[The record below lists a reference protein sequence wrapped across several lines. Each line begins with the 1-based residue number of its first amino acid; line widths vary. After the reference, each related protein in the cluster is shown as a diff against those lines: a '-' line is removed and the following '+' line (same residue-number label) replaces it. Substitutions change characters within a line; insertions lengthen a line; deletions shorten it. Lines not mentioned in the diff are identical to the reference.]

1 MSLPE
6 KDKTDLV
13 SRMWQVIIKN
23 QSNSQIKRKIY
34 LKSKNCGKWTNE
46 TLHGC
51 PMKTSGL
58 FFYSCKKVQ
67 SAPTP
72 CNMVDWTLSVTY
84 FLSIVS
90 ILANGFVIVVV
101 STKRKLHTTSN
112 AFILSLA
119 VADFCAGFYIL
130 PSTHAREHL
139 SSNQSKRMFSS
150 FQYFLFYTSS
160 WNLCLV
166 TADRYLA
173 LTRPLRYV
181 TVFSRK
187 RVCLLIFMA
196 WCFPLVI
203 YLLQLTWI
211 LSRSP
216 QRRGIGDTV
225 FVAVLLTSLEF
236 LPCVVMVTAAVRLY
250 YISHSHSRQTMF
262 MLTQLRFNHPT
273 LDVTGLKIHRDRDM
287 ASAKL
292 ITSMVGVFVFCYM
305 MEMVSSFLVLLNIHR
320 NFLTKQIR
328 FMMLLANSTLNPLV
342 YALLKRDIKSEFKRV
357 LCRFRCRKRQRIIG
371 ISPQKGKIFL

>member
-6 KDKTDLV
+6 KDKIDLV
-13 SRMWQVIIKN
+13 KRMWQVIIKN
-23 QSNSQIKRKIY
+23 QSNSQIKQN
-34 LKSKNCGKWTNE
+34 KSKDCGEWRNGTFHGLPVRTN
-46 TLHGC
+46 
-51 PMKTSGL
+51 GL
-58 FFYSCKKVQ
+58 FKKVQ
-67 SAPTP
+67 SAPTS
-72 CNMVDWTLSVTY
+72 CNMVEWTLSVTY

-90 ILANGFVIVVV
+90 ILGNGFVIVVV
-101 STKRKLHTTSN
+101 STKRKLHTTTN
-112 AFILSLA
+112 AFIFSLA

-130 PSTHAREHL
+130 PSTHAREH
-139 SSNQSKRMFSS
+139 SSSYQNKRMLSS

-166 TADRYLA
+166 TADRYFA

-181 TVFSRK
+181 TVFSKK
-187 RVCLLIFMA
+187 RVCLLIFLV

-211 LSRSP
+211 FSRSP
-216 QRRGIGDTV
+216 QSRSIGDTV

-273 LDVTGLKIHRDRDM
+273 LDVRGLKIQRDRDM

-292 ITSMVGVFVFCYM
+292 ITSVVGVFVFCYM
-305 MEMVSSFLVLLNIHR
+305 MEMVSSFLVLLNVHR
-320 NFLTKQIR
+320 NSQTKQIR
-328 FMMLLANSTLNPLV
+328 FMMLLANSALNPLV
-342 YALLKRDIKSEFKRV
+342 YALLKKDIKSEFKRV
-357 LCRFRCRKRQRIIG
+357 LCKFKCLTRWHVTRT
-371 ISPQKGKIFL
+371 SPQKG

>member
-1 MSLPE
+1 
-6 KDKTDLV
+6 
-13 SRMWQVIIKN
+13 
-23 QSNSQIKRKIY
+23 
-34 LKSKNCGKWTNE
+34 
-46 TLHGC
+46 
-51 PMKTSGL
+51 
-58 FFYSCKKVQ
+58 
-67 SAPTP
+67 
-72 CNMVDWTLSVTY
+72 MVDWTLPVTY

-90 ILANGFVIVVV
+90 LLGNGFVIFFV
-101 STKRKLHTTSN
+101 STKRKLHTTTN

-139 SSNQSKRMFSS
+139 SSYQNKRMFSS

-166 TADRYLA
+166 TADRYFA

-187 RVCLLIFMA
+187 RVCLSIFMA
-196 WCFPLVI
+196 WCLPLVI

-211 LSRSP
+211 FSRSP
-216 QRRGIGDTV
+216 QLRGTGDKI
-225 FVAVLLTSLEF
+225 FVAVLLTLLEF

-250 YISHSHSRQTMF
+250 YISHSHSRQTMS

-273 LDVTGLKIHRDRDM
+273 VDVSGLKIQRDRDM

-292 ITSMVGVFVFCYM
+292 ITSVVGVFVFCYM
-305 MEMVSSFLVLLNIHR
+305 MEMVTSFLVLLNVHR
-320 NFLTKQIR
+320 NYLTKQIR
-328 FMMLLANSTLNPLV
+328 FVMLLANSALNPLV
-342 YALLKRDIKSEFKRV
+342 YALLKKDIKSEFKRV
-357 LCRFRCRKRQRIIG
+357 LCRFRFRFRTR
-371 ISPQKGKIFL
+371 